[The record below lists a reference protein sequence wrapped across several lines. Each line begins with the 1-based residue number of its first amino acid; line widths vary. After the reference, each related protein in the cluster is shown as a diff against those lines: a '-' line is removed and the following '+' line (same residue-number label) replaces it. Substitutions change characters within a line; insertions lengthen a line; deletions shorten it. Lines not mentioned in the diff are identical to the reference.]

1 MAGPRKQ
8 ARGIGSMA
16 TGTVKWF
23 NAEKGYGFIQR
34 EGGSDLF
41 VHYTAIEGSGY
52 RSLEEGQNVEFEV
65 TQGPKGDQAQNVKA
79 ICPPPSGRR
88 PRGGLR
94 APAGASGPTCGREL
108 PGPRRGGAAHA

>member
-1 MAGPRKQ
+1 
-8 ARGIGSMA
+8 MA

-23 NAEKGYGFIQR
+23 NAEKGYGFISR

-65 TQGPKGDQAQNVKA
+65 TQGPKGDQAQDVRV
-79 ICPPPSGRR
+79 I
-88 PRGGLR
+88 
-94 APAGASGPTCGREL
+94 
-108 PGPRRGGAAHA
+108 